1 MKILLASVLII
12 PLLLAAVP
20 SAFAHNETEVGDIKI
35 VGGWGIEPPL
45 IGQLNTVVLEV
56 SHVSDGKPITNA
68 FAFTTVTVKKGGLT
82 KELEVEPAEEPGH
95 YKADIIPTQL
105 GQYAVVI
112 DGTIATQQIKSQI
125 EIEDVED
132 SAGLNFPPGT
142 GSGDQGLPKDFV
154 DQLRLNLNDL
164 TTRVDDSKAQSD
176 SAQSAAQQA
185 TEIADELKGSSDR
198 AFLVGIV
205 GVGVGVAGI
214 AVAAI
219 ALSKRS

>member
-12 PLLLAAVP
+12 PLLLAAIPVY
-20 SAFAHNETEVGDIKI
+20 AHNETEVGDIKI

-82 KELEVEPAEEPGH
+82 KELEVEPTEEPGH

-112 DGTIATQQIKSQI
+112 DGTIANQQIKSQI
-125 EIEDVED
+125 EIEDVGD
-132 SAGLNFPPGT
+132 SASLNFPPST

-164 TTRVDDSKAQSD
+164 ATRVDDSKVQSD

-185 TEIADELKGSSDR
+185 TKIAEELKGSSDR